1 MKNKIVIG
9 VDEVGRGS
17 LAGPVVAGAVVWKGL
32 DIEGL
37 NDSKQLNLKQREE
50 VFQQCLGR
58 SLIYATGSADVNEI
72 EERNILY
79 ATRLAMER
87 AVNLVIDKVR
97 VVPDI
102 TLIDGKPFTKGY
114 LQNIG
119 TGQGWIVKGDT
130 IVPAIMAASIFA
142 KVLRDRYMKSLLN
155 QFPEYEVY
163 GWRTNVG
170 YGTKQHIEA
179 IKKYGITP
187 FHRKTF
193 QPIKR
198 WLKEG
203 VIDG

>member
-32 DIEGL
+32 DIKGL
-37 NDSKQLNLKQREE
+37 NDSKQLSLKQREE
-50 VFQQCLGR
+50 VFQRCEDCD
-58 SLIYATGSADVNEI
+58 LIYATGSADVREI
-72 EERNILY
+72 EELNILC
-79 ATRLAMER
+79 ATRLAMQR
-87 AVNLVIDKVR
+87 AINLVIYKR
-97 VVPDI
+97 GIVPDI
-102 TLIDGKPFTKGY
+102 VLIDGKPFTNGY
-114 LQNIG
+114 PCIG
-119 TGQGWIVKGDT
+119 PDQRWIVKGDT
-130 IVPAIMAASIFA
+130 IVPAIMAASVIA
-142 KVLRDRYMKSLLN
+142 KVIRDRYMKSLVDE
-155 QFPEYEVY
+155 FPKYEVY

-198 WLKEG
+198 LLKEG
-203 VIDG
+203 VIK